1 MNLVR
6 CSLYK
11 TLTDEIIDN
20 PMNKLLVCADPQFEN
35 WMPSGSYCYKLVAEY
50 VNWQEALDTCR
61 GLNPNA
67 TLIRAVTK
75 KEIVTIGKQMTNQS
89 IHIIWLDL
97 VSQGIVTGVL
107 IYNSQLRVQ
116 WLFNLQI
123 QRQSNGIGPVTTS
136 CLTYQLVGPQVNLII
151 EKENEDCAV
160 QWDGSRKWYDFPCET
175 SRFQIGCML
184 KKGKSNVIKEI

>member
-1 MNLVR
+1 M
-6 CSLYK
+6 
-11 TLTDEIIDN
+11 T
-20 PMNKLLVCADPQFEN
+20 KLLVCADPQFEN

-107 IYNSQLRVQ
+107 IYNGQLRVQ
-116 WLFNLQI
+116 WQQFTDPKTKQWHWS
-123 QRQSNGIGPVTTS
+123 SNNIMFDLPIGWAPG
-136 CLTYQLVGPQVNLII
+136 QPHNREG
-151 EKENEDCAV
+151 NEDCAV

-184 KKGKSNVIKEI
+184 KKGKSSVIKEI